1 MAIITVA
8 PTKPPV
14 AAVGWKAS
22 EITHQNTEGTFSMF
36 MPMMSRHMKTYMMA
50 MKGTILPATAPMR
63 RTPPS
68 STATHRPTR
77 IRPHSHAGRPKV
89 PEILSVMALA
99 CTMPPVPIQAQMPNT
114 AKLVPS
120 QTHLGPRPFLMKYMA
135 PPTQLP
141 AGVFSRKCTE
151 SSTSLNLV
159 IMPTRAVTHI
169 QNRAPGPPTAMAR
182 ATPTTLPVPIS
193 AARAVMRAFHGEI
206 SPCSD

>member
-1 MAIITVA
+1 
-8 PTKPPV
+8 
-14 AAVGWKAS
+14 
-22 EITHQNTEGTFSMF
+22 
-36 MPMMSRHMKTYMMA
+36 MMSRHMKTYMMA

-89 PEILSVMALA
+89 PEMLSVMALA

-114 AKLVPS
+114 AKQVPS
-120 QTHLGPRPFLMKYMA
+120 HIHFLPRPFLMKYMA

-169 QNRAPGPPTAMAR
+169 QNRAPGPPTEIAPV
-182 ATPTTLPVPIS
+182 TPIILPGPTRIAELKKKAAKGEIPIS
-193 AARAVMRAFHGEI
+193 VCFL
-206 SPCSD
+206 